1 MKRPVPV
8 ETLIMDLVKEKGDIW
23 FDDLIQALR
32 AWYPDITETEVL
44 KALMRLEL
52 GRLIIVYRVVKKDGA
67 TYHIRAVKE

>member
-8 ETLIMDLVKEKGDIW
+8 ETLIMDLIKEKGDIW
-23 FDDLIQALR
+23 FDDLMQALR

>member
-23 FDDLIQALR
+23 FDDLMQALR

>member
-8 ETLIMDLVKEKGDIW
+8 ETLIMDLVKEKVDMW
-23 FDDLIQALR
+23 FDDLMQALR

-67 TYHIRAVKE
+67 TYHIRAVK

>member
-23 FDDLIQALR
+23 FDDLMQALR

-67 TYHIRAVKE
+67 TYHIRAVRE